1 MKEKQNS
8 QYDNVLCEDDD
19 DNMISSLNHQFN
31 ALVTPNDLQNHSD
44 DEIEIRRGLE
54 SEVPRLDMAD

>member
-19 DNMISSLNHQFN
+19 DNMISSLNHQIN
-31 ALVTPNDLQNHSD
+31 GLVTANDLQNHSD